1 MDAPHHKFRPL
12 EHLALVSAGTRAAPA
27 LTLRLIALTLLLIWS
42 NGPTM
47 LVSIKQFY
55 STEILDRSAIFL
67 YFSVSLA
74 MNAPNSA

>member
-1 MDAPHHKFRPL
+1 MDAPHHKFLPL
-12 EHLALVSAGTRAAPA
+12 EHLALVSAGTRASP
-27 LTLRLIALTLLLIWS
+27 ALTLLLIWS

-47 LVSIKQFY
+47 LVSRKKLY

>member
-1 MDAPHHKFRPL
+1 MDAPHHKSRPL
-12 EHLALVSAGTRAAPA
+12 EHLALVSAGTRTAP
-27 LTLRLIALTLLLIWS
+27 ALTLLLIWS

-47 LVSIKQFY
+47 LVSRKQFY

-74 MNAPNSA
+74 INAPNSA